1 MGWRQ
6 INKGQRK
13 GKCPLQDF
21 QTSPKEQLVPSAA
34 WQPLPPVLPPPLL
47 QPPPPQVVGFVPT
60 GWLYEMRRERFSVRS
75 KGACS
80 VHLVPYSEHS
90 SYAELLEYVKWL
102 HPHQV
107 RCAAVPAVCLLC
119 LLCPLCACAELLE
132 DVPCAGS
139 ALRCSLC
146 FCAWHHPPLL
156 HQVDPAAW
164 FLLPALGLLLQVL
177 PTVGVEG
184 EDADKAREK
193 MQRHFRG
200 LGER

>member
-1 MGWRQ
+1 M
-6 INKGQRK
+6 
-13 GKCPLQDF
+13 PA
-21 QTSPKEQLVPSAA
+21 S
-34 WQPLPPVLPPPLL
+34 
-47 QPPPPQVVGFVPT
+47 
-60 GWLYEMRRERFSVRS
+60 RFSDLSERAAGPLGSMATTAACVATAVAATPAAAGGGLCAHRLAVRDAA
-75 KGACS
+75 GAVQCALQGRLLGAFGALQRALELCRAAR
-80 VHLVPYSEHS
+80 VCEVAAPAPGALRCCACCVP
-90 SYAELLEYVKWL
+90 
-102 HPHQV
+102 
-107 RCAAVPAVCLLC
+107 AVPAVC

-193 MQRHFRG
+193 MQRRFRG

>member
-1 MGWRQ
+1 MCISTLKQ
-6 INKGQRK
+6 QSIS
-13 GKCPLQDF
+13 LQHGSRCHF
-21 QTSPKEQLVPSAA
+21 TLS
-34 WQPLPPVLPPPLL
+34 PPLL
-47 QPPPPQVVGFVPT
+47 PPLPPQVVGFVPT

-102 HPHQV
+102 RPHQV
-107 RCAAVPAVCLLC
+107 CAAVPAVRVVHVCSMCCLALLRRLCFYTWHAPPLPHQSDPATCCLLLAACC
-119 LLCPLCACAELLE
+119 LLW
-132 DVPCAGS
+132 DWIG
-139 ALRCSLC
+139 
-146 FCAWHHPPLL
+146 
-156 HQVDPAAW
+156 
-164 FLLPALGLLLQVL
+164 LLQVL

-200 LGER
+200 LGVH